1 VVEELIERSP
11 ADGIPRSAQR
21 KGIALKPE
29 QVQLLARSFADE
41 QARVAFLTFV
51 LTGVR
56 RSELQALRWRDVD
69 LIENVLRV
77 ADSKTETGLRAI
89 ALTPGLHEELWQ
101 HRRRS
106 AFKATTS
113 ASSAI
118 RSGARSTATR
128 RTRTRSSR
136 RSRRPGWNGRKG

>member
-1 VVEELIERSP
+1 MPSICRVEELLERNRAEGSPHPRSP
-11 ADGIPRSAQR
+11 QR

-29 QVQLLARSFADE
+29 QVQLLARSFGDE
-41 QARVAFLTFV
+41 QARIAFLTFV

-56 RSELQALRWRDVD
+56 RAELQALRWRDVD

-101 HRRRS
+101 HAAARPSR
-106 AFKATTS
+106 ATTT
-113 ASSAI
+113 ASSAT
-118 RSGARSTATR
+118 RTAARSTATR
-128 RTRTRSSR
+128 R
-136 RSRRPGWNGRKG
+136 